1 MVLFLSEDI
10 LISDFSLFKILSEN
24 QMLKAK
30 SIDIELNMCKTEQN
44 VRETRSDLN
53 RTNRYQTK
61 IKYRTGQFNIQ

>member
-53 RTNRYQTK
+53 GTNRYQTK

>member
-30 SIDIELNMCKTEQN
+30 SIDIELNMCKTEHN
-44 VRETRSDLN
+44 IRETRSDLN